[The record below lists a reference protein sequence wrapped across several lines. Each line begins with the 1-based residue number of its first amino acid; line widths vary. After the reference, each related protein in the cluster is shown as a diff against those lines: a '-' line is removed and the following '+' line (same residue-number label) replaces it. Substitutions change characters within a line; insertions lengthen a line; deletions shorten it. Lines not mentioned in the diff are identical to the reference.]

1 MLVHERSD
9 PTHSSWGFGVP
20 IKPREDLL
28 WVKYTAGKNVQFH
41 KYWHSEAS
49 SIHGFKTRKS
59 WQIQKKVHIIF
70 FFFWQEIQPNKAN
83 TNSTSQGIID
93 SQACLLTC
101 SPFMLAKHT
110 RKTPIKWPEKF
121 KFILKRSDN
130 ICNPCWWAESSC
142 SRRWFSCA
150 YRREEKNTKT
160 KARGITAH
168 PKCEEKNKTKTC
180 VLLRTLRKG
189 SFPLIQN
196 CHASQGS
203 SNHTGRLAGGRAA
216 RGSFRMHLLRQCMD
230 KSKGIAFLGDI

>member
-1 MLVHERSD
+1 MAL
-9 PTHSSWGFGVP
+9 
-20 IKPREDLL
+20 KPGKAD
-28 WVKYTAGKNVQFH
+28 KY
-41 KYWHSEAS
+41 
-49 SIHGFKTRKS
+49 RKKS
-59 WQIQKKVHIIF
+59 TLF

-83 TNSTSQGIID
+83 TNSTSQGIRD

-121 KFILKRSDN
+121 KFILKRSDS

-150 YRREEKNTKT
+150 YRREEKNNKT
-160 KARGITAH
+160 KARGTTAH
-168 PKCEEKNKTKTC
+168 PKRGEKNTTKTC

-189 SFPLIQN
+189 LFPLIQN

-203 SNHTGRLAGGRAA
+203 SNHTGRLAGEEQPQAVLGCICW
-216 RGSFRMHLLRQCMD
+216 GSAWTNPKELL
-230 KSKGIAFLGDI
+230 FLGNI